1 LPLGTEKFIIPHFKT
16 WLKMTALLF
25 RNR

>member
-25 RNR
+25 RNL